1 MANFW
6 SLLNNFVFCL
16 KERVGQT
23 INFRHSSLLEFAG
36 RTLDAAQGKQGSLR
50 ETAEEV
56 FAKKRQW
63 LEFHFSVKF

>member
-1 MANFW
+1 M
-6 SLLNNFVFCL
+6 

-23 INFRHSSLLEFAG
+23 IHFRHSSLLEFAG